1 MSGVGVTVQFEK
13 TNSPGLQM
21 TSTLTG
27 TSDIFND
34 TSRLPELYFV
44 NGQTNCS
51 SLPSEY
57 DAGLLTNYTKS
68 PAVETKTIETLTFSM
83 LDTSCLIVVRKKAP
97 SGRLID
103 DRITI
108 VKLNSA
114 SFEIVGNGG
123 EPAIETPT
131 TTTTTTT
138 TTPIPEPCCAGNACE
153 QLKEV
158 LKIKDPYADSDTLV
172 AAVPSP
178 NPVSNTVGET
188 DGFGI
193 LYPLAIGVHSGP
205 ISVNTSGHTTN
216 LPGLRFL
223 FAPGGNIENPED
235 LSHQINPT
243 QTMAQAI
250 GGNFWTSGTN
260 CQNCRLETMA
270 LSIVDFNNFR
280 AKVEDAINILD
291 GKIRQILA
299 VQEPTCP

>member
-1 MSGVGVTVQFEK
+1 
-13 TNSPGLQM
+13 M

-27 TSDIFND
+27 TSDIFDD
-34 TSRLPELYFV
+34 TDRLPELYFV

-57 DAGLLTNYTKS
+57 DAGLLTTYTKS

-131 TTTTTTT
+131 RTTTTTTTT
-138 TTPIPEPCCAGNACE
+138 TTPITEPCCAGNACE

-158 LKIKDPYADSDTLV
+158 LKIKDPYADSNTLV
-172 AAVPSP
+172 AEVPSP

-193 LYPLAIGVHSGP
+193 LYPLAVGGSVPAP
-205 ISVNTSGHTTN
+205 IPVDTQGHTTN

-223 FAPGGNIENPED
+223 FAPGPENAED

-243 QTMAQAI
+243 QTIAQAI
-250 GGNFWTSGTN
+250 GGDFWASTTTN

>member
-1 MSGVGVTVQFEK
+1 
-13 TNSPGLQM
+13 M

-34 TSRLPELYFV
+34 ASRYPQLYLV
-44 NGQTNCS
+44 ADQTNCA

-57 DAGLLTNYTKS
+57 SAGLLTEYTTS
-68 PAVETKTIETLTFSM
+68 PDVKTETIATLEFST
-83 LDTSCLIVVRKKAP
+83 LDTSCLIVLRKKAA

-103 DRITI
+103 DRFTI
-108 VKLNSA
+108 EKVNSA
-114 SFEIVGNGG
+114 SFDIVGSGG

-138 TTPIPEPCCAGNACE
+138 TTPISEPCCAGNACE
-153 QLKEV
+153 QLKRV
-158 LKIKDPYADSDTLV
+158 LEIDDPSADSNTIV
-172 AAVPSP
+172 ATVPSP

-193 LYPLAIGVHSGP
+193 LYPLAIGP
-205 ISVNTSGHTTN
+205 PALIQVNTQGHTTN

>member
-1 MSGVGVTVQFEK
+1 
-13 TNSPGLQM
+13 M

-44 NGQTNCS
+44 NGQTNCL

-57 DAGLLTNYTKS
+57 DAGLLTTYTKS

-138 TTPIPEPCCAGNACE
+138 TTTPISEPCCAGNACE

-158 LKIKDPYADSDTLV
+158 LKIKDPYADSNTLV
-172 AAVPSP
+172 AEVPSP

-193 LYPLAIGVHSGP
+193 LYPLAVGGSVPGP
-205 ISVNTSGHTTN
+205 ISVNTQGHTTN

-223 FAPGGNIENPED
+223 FASGSNPD

-243 QTMAQAI
+243 QTLAQAI
-250 GGNFWTSGTN
+250 GGNFWSDTSGTN
-260 CQNCRLETMA
+260 CQDCRLETMA